1 MGLGEGG
8 HDFMLLPFVQVAK
21 SEKRKARKHAKLHAD
36 SRIIRRRPDRTFLQ
50 LGARAQIL
58 VDRNPKKRR
67 LPRYVVLILLFHL
80 FCVCA
85 IGNNAPLL

>member
-1 MGLGEGG
+1 
-8 HDFMLLPFVQVAK
+8 MLLPFVQVAK

-67 LPRYVVLILLFHL
+67 LRCINTAISFVLRLCHWK
-80 FCVCA
+80 
-85 IGNNAPLL
+85 